1 MNGQRSEIRGNGWIE
16 IEDQALEA
24 GSNEVETPSRVNGV
38 AETVDLLARLDAS
51 DYRQAGECAK
61 QLVESR
67 YNLNDIARMYLE
79 MWTKGREKKVA
90 SRCEQTG

>member
-1 MNGQRSEIRGNGWIE
+1 MQRRVPVLTTTVNGADELIENGRCGF
-16 IEDQALEA
+16 L
-24 GSNEVETPSRVNGV
+24 VNGV